1 MRVAG
6 DMLSNASN
14 AAATLRG
21 EEKLFSETLVSV
33 PLGNAAS
40 PPPPPPPP
48 PPPLPAE
55 ATGAPPGL
63 LPEKFLSHGFA
74 RGLGASAEAAAAR
87 AGVGVAMGLLEKRH
101 VGIEV

>member
-21 EEKLFSETLVSV
+21 EEKLFSETLLSV
-33 PLGNAAS
+33 TLGNMLVS

-48 PPPLPAE
+48 PPPAPA
-55 ATGAPPGL
+55 APPGL
-63 LPEKFLSHGFA
+63 VPERFLSHGFA

>member
-21 EEKLFSETLVSV
+21 EAKLFSETLLSV
-33 PLGNAAS
+33 PLGTTLVS
-40 PPPPPPPP
+40 PPPAAA
-48 PPPLPAE
+48 PLWAAE
-55 ATGAPPGL
+55 ATAGPPGL
-63 LPEKFLSHGFA
+63 LPERFLSHGFA